1 MSLLL
6 EQPQPQLTEA
16 ILVEKAIALTG
27 GYTITAT
34 FAGETAN
41 EVWYDP
47 AQATVS
53 ITVVAELT
61 ATTLTAESSNAFF
74 WGILSVEKAA
84 RGKVGKSLSRMRT
97 PNLSTPRTTTFGG
110 RNSGDVLLWLL
121 NWPQKSKEIEKKR
134 RRRGYGIDDR
144 NRYIDLTTQL

>member
-1 MSLLL
+1 VEQQLLSLQQIPTIMSLLL

-74 WGILSVEKAA
+74 CGILSVEKAA

-110 RNSGDVLLWLL
+110 RNSVMFCFG
-121 NWPQKSKEIEKKR
+121 S
-134 RRRGYGIDDR
+134 
-144 NRYIDLTTQL
+144 